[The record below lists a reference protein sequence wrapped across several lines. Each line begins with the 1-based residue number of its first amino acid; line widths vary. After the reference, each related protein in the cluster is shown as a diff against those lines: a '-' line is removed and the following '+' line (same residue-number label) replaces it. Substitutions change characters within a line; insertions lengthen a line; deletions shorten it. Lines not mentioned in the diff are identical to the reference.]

1 MNSYFEFFIPCVVLL
16 PSSGMS
22 RKESRDRNA

>member
-1 MNSYFEFFIPCVVLL
+1 MDSHFEFFIPCATLL
-16 PSSGMS
+16 PSNGMS